1 MIQNINLLI
10 AIMAGCL
17 IFIYFTNS
25 IFEPKKSY
33 KFANIVTVIGYILL
47 YFISLWYKP
56 NINMIAFFL
65 VNFAI
70 LYLCFNIKLKNAI
83 IQTFILTAIMMLSEA
98 IVSMI
103 TNAGVFELRD
113 VSLTAR
119 INHAVISK
127 LFYFIGI
134 VIDKYIADDKT
145 EHKNINSFFGLIVL
159 PVFTIVSITAIMLA
173 FGDISEEMK
182 IVFAGISVFGVAA
195 NVIVYWIYER
205 TLMYQKEIRELQE
218 QQYKDTIELTY
229 CSMLEEKLSQARI
242 MKHDFREHLNVLGKY
257 IQTDKLSAM
266 DYLKSIEIKNE
277 EIGIVN
283 YTKNKVLNI
292 LLSEK
297 QKSCVEK
304 GITLKIHTT
313 DIDFDFMKDIDIVS
327 VFSNLLNN
335 AIESSENSE
344 NKAIYVNLYKMN
356 NNFVIIK
363 IENSCDEPPVKE
375 NGFYKTSKISKGEH
389 GIGLKSVV
397 KALKKYAGDLRVEY
411 NDEEKVFTAM
421 IMMSLT

>member
-1 MIQNINLLI
+1 
-10 AIMAGCL
+10 MAGCL